1 MAQLTK
7 APMRRRSTRS
17 KAGASVRP
25 IMAAT
30 ADSSSVVALCA
41 ILLRCKWHSQ
51 SCGPNVC
58 RRCTAIGRTFVCSA
72 SISSTC
78 APLSRR
84 SDCRTAN
91 IFDRNQNA
99 QPTHV
104 VYFGPDWNVNAEHGC
119 VVGRSAHS
127 LDSHLSGLR
136 ARYPSA
142 RAIAPTG
149 AALSSTASVLAS
161 AASKRTSALI
171 ACCIIVPRV
180 RRTRGT
186 LIGRA

>member
-1 MAQLTK
+1 
-7 APMRRRSTRS
+7 MRRFGQLWPQLPTQAVWWHFARYYCVASGTVSHADRMSVGAALRS
-17 KAGASVRP
+17 AGP
-25 IMAAT
+25 
-30 ADSSSVVALCA
+30 LCA
-41 ILLRCKWHSQ
+41 VPRSPARALH
-51 SCGPNVC
+51 C
-58 RRCTAIGRTFVCSA
+58 RGAVTAAPQAYSIGAKMHKMS
-72 SISSTC
+72 
-78 APLSRR
+78 
-84 SDCRTAN
+84 
-91 IFDRNQNA
+91 
-99 QPTHV
+99 THV
-104 VYFGPDWNVNAEHGC
+104 VYSGPDWNVNAEHGC

-186 LIGRA
+186 LSGRA